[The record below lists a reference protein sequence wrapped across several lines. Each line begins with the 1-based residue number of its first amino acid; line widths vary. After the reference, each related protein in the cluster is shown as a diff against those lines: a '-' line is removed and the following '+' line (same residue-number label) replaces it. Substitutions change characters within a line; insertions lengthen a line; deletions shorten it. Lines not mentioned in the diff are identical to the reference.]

1 MSKESYR
8 SLFVVG
14 PQGSGKTA
22 VGLAIAMRFRDAG
35 YRTAYMKPLGQAP
48 VTGGYDEDIVLMSSL
63 LGEELVGQH
72 CLVQGG
78 PNYLDRYRP
87 GGRIDDQAVTAEFE
101 ALAAKADVVI
111 IEQAAHPATGAAM
124 DMDAASLARAWQ
136 SQVLLV
142 SKADNDEDFDH
153 SILYYRYFQSQG
165 TKMLGIIYNNVPHR
179 LQNKVNGVYRQLL
192 ERGSYRFLGAIPRRL
207 EVAAPTVRE
216 IVEVMGAEVLTGDE
230 RLDNV
235 VEDVLVG
242 AMTMESAL
250 TYLRR
255 SANKALITGGDR
267 ADIALAALE
276 TSTAVLV
283 LTGGLYPD
291 VRVLSRAQEKGV
303 PVILVH
309 YDTFTAIERIHA
321 VSRKIRP
328 GDEEAIAQARRDFD
342 EKCDYAAIKAALGIG
357 PKGA

>member
-1 MSKESYR
+1 MSEHSHKG
-8 SLFVVG
+8 LFVVG

-22 VGLAIAMRFRDAG
+22 VGLALALRLRDAG
-35 YRTAYMKPLGQAP
+35 YRVAYMKPLGQAP

-63 LGEELVGQH
+63 LGEDMVSQH

-87 GGRIDDQAVTAEFE
+87 DSRADDE
-101 ALAAKADVVI
+101 ALAAKFDALAARADAVI
-111 IEQAAHPATGAAM
+111 LEQAAYPYTGTAL
-124 DMDAASLARAWQ
+124 DMDAASLARAWGCR
-136 SQVLLV
+136 VLLV
-142 SKADNDEDFDH
+142 SKADNDEDFDR
-153 SILYYRYFQSQG
+153 SLMYYRYFQSQG
-165 TKMLGIIYNNVPHR
+165 TDVLGVIYNNVPHR
-179 LQNKVNGVYRQLL
+179 LENKVHGVYRQLL
-192 ERGSYRFLGAIPRRL
+192 TRRGYRFLGAIPRRV

-230 RLDNV
+230 HLDNV

-242 AMTMESAL
+242 AMTIESAL

-303 PVILVH
+303 PVVLVR

-328 GDEEAIAQARRDFD
+328 GDQEAIAQARRDFD
-342 EKCDYAAIKAALGIG
+342 DRCDYTGIVSGLGLG